1 MGVHTLAEL
10 TTFQVGGPIAALYEP
25 QTHDHLVETLREL
38 WSEGEEPLIIGGGS
52 NLVAGDEGYDGPV
65 VRIAHPGLEVVPAE
79 PGRIVLRV
87 SAGVVWDDLVAHTV
101 SNGWSGLEALSGI
114 PGSVGAAPIQNI
126 GAYGQEVSAVLSA
139 VELLDRYGEDPVWV
153 SADELELGYRTSV
166 LKRHRGEPAERDAVV
181 LTVEFVLTDAAGNS
195 APIAY
200 GQLAGA
206 LGVELGAQLPVADV
220 RASVLALRASKGM
233 VRDLSD
239 RDTFSAGSF
248 FTNPIVPLA
257 AARSLPE
264 DAPRWPVTPVTVEP
278 TVIPLD
284 HYTGELP
291 GYAPTAAP
299 ELVKLSAA
307 WLIEHAGISKG
318 FRLPG
323 SRAAISSK
331 HTLALT
337 NTGGATGDEV
347 AALARFVQARV
358 SAEFGVQLVP
368 EPVLVGVEI

>member
-1 MGVHTLAEL
+1 MSARTLAEL

-25 QTHDHLVETLREL
+25 QTHDHLVETLRDL
-38 WSEGEEPLIIGGGS
+38 WSEGEEPLILGGGS
-52 NLVAGDEGYDGPV
+52 NLVAGDDGYDGPV
-65 VRIAHPGLEVVPAE
+65 VRIAHTGLEVLPST
-79 PGRIVLRV
+79 PGTVALRV
-87 SAGVVWDDLVAHTV
+87 SAGVVWDELVAHTV
-101 SNGWSGLEALSGI
+101 ARGWSGLEALSGI

-126 GAYGQEVSAVLSA
+126 GAYGQEVSAVLTA

-153 SADELELGYRTSV
+153 PADQLELGYRTSV
-166 LKRHRGEPAERDAVV
+166 LKRHQGDPAERDAVV
-181 LTVEFVLTDAAGNS
+181 LTVEFALTDAAGLS

-206 LGVELGAQLPVADV
+206 LGTELGAQLPVAEV

-233 VRDLSD
+233 VHDPRD

-248 FTNPIVPLA
+248 FTNPIVPLS
-257 AARSLPE
+257 AARSLPA
-264 DAPRWPVTPVTVEP
+264 DAPRWPVDPIEPEP
-278 TVIPLD
+278 TVIDLD

-291 GYAPTAAP
+291 GFTPPARV
-299 ELVKLSAA
+299 EMVKLSAA
-307 WLIEHAGISKG
+307 WLIEHAGVGKG
-318 FRLPG
+318 FHLPG

-337 NTGGATGDEV
+337 NTGGSTGAEV

-358 SAEFGVQLVP
+358 AAEFGVHLAP